1 MPEAEYPPLPALPTI
16 SGTVAGDAFAQA
28 VSQVIIAASK
38 DDTLPILT
46 GVRMEIEDDLI
57 TLLAT
62 DRYRLAMREVPWKP
76 VTPGIPPVRW

>member
-1 MPEAEYPPLPALPTI
+1 MPESEYPALPALPAI
-16 SGTVAGDAFAQA
+16 SGTLPGDAFAQA

-62 DRYRLAMREVPWKP
+62 DRYRLAMRESRGSLSPRAF
-76 VTPGIPPVRW
+76 PPAHW